1 MSHAHRPENTLTRG
15 WLWDTLAKN
24 ERGTLWRKWA
34 DEREWADE
42 RRAQKKEGDTSLHRI
57 AAQAA
62 KKRAQSANLHL
73 EFTDNLTGVASQE
86 QLNLARLQNPVM
98 LVLVPVLE

>member
-1 MSHAHRPENTLTRG
+1 MSHAHRPQNTLTRG
-15 WLWDTLAKN
+15 LVWDTLAKN
-24 ERGTLWRKWA
+24 ERGTLW
-34 DEREWADE
+34 REWADE

-73 EFTDNLTGVASQE
+73 EFTDNLTGVASHE
-86 QLNLARLQNPVM
+86 KFNLTRLQNPV
-98 LVLVPVLE
+98 VLVFIPVLE

>member
-1 MSHAHRPENTLTRG
+1 MSHANPIENTLTRG

-24 ERGTLWRKWA
+24 ERGTLWREWA
-34 DEREWADE
+34 DERE
-42 RRAQKKEGDTSLHRI
+42 RKKKEGDTSLHRI

-73 EFTDNLTGVASQE
+73 EFTDNLTGVASHE
-86 QLNLARLQNPVM
+86 QLNLARLQNPIM
-98 LVLVPVLE
+98 LVLIPVLE